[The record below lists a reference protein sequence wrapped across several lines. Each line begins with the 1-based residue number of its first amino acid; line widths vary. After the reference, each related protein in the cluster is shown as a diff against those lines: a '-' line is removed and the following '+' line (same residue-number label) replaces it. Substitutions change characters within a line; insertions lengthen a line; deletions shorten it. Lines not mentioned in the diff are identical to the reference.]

1 MKRQIAM
8 LLVCL
13 LLIATCGCSTSI
25 ASENENDHSSVSQR
39 TYTHAEYTSQ
49 ATKENCYLC
58 SDNPESELSRYFGHK
73 NLGIVNVNTFD
84 VVELEINRYDHNG
97 NQILEATGAMRMGL
111 VDIGGISFA
120 CRSDPDRSLASA
132 SFTHAGEE
140 IDGKKISS
148 YLCQACLDAFTEQY
162 ILEDVI
168 SPIAIVDFSDRTL
181 TPLQKTCTGFAHA
194 DYLAHIDFE
203 EDGSIDMYFVYS
215 PPRFQE
221 D

>member
-1 MKRQIAM
+1 MKKQIAM
-8 LLVCL
+8 LLSIV
-13 LLIATCGCSTSI
+13 LLIALCGCST
-25 ASENENDHSSVSQR
+25 APTSENEEMATSRR
-39 TYTHAEYTSQ
+39 TYTHAEYVSQ
-49 ATKENCYLC
+49 TTKENCYLC
-58 SDNPESELSRYFGHK
+58 SDNPASELTRYFGHN
-73 NLGIVNVNTFD
+73 NLGIVNVNSFD
-84 VVELEINRYDHNG
+84 VVELEINRYDHSG
-97 NQILEATGAMRMGL
+97 NQIMEATGAMKMGL

-132 SFTHAGEE
+132 SFTHEGKE
-140 IDGKKISS
+140 IDGQKISGF
-148 YLCQACLDAFTEQY
+148 LCQECLDTFTEQY

-168 SPIAIVDFSDRTL
+168 SPIAIVDFSERTL
-181 TPLQKTCTGFAHA
+181 TPLQKTCTGFARA

>member
-1 MKRQIAM
+1 VKRQIAM
-8 LLVCL
+8 LLVYL
-13 LLIATCGCSTSI
+13 LLIATCGCSTSD
-25 ASENENDHSSVSQR
+25 ASENENDHASVSQR
-39 TYTHAEYTSQ
+39 TYTHAEYTSK

-97 NQILEATGAMRMGL
+97 DQIQEAAGAMRTGL

-132 SFTHAGEE
+132 SFTHEGEK
-140 IDGKKISS
+140 IDEKKISS
-148 YLCQACLDAFTEQY
+148 YLCQKCLDAFTEQY

-194 DYLAHIDFE
+194 DYLVHIDFE
-203 EDGSIDMYFVYS
+203 SS
-215 PPRFQE
+215 PN
-221 D
+221 

>member
-1 MKRQIAM
+1 
-8 LLVCL
+8 
-13 LLIATCGCSTSI
+13 
-25 ASENENDHSSVSQR
+25 
-39 TYTHAEYTSQ
+39 
-49 ATKENCYLC
+49 
-58 SDNPESELSRYFGHK
+58 
-73 NLGIVNVNTFD
+73 
-84 VVELEINRYDHNG
+84 
-97 NQILEATGAMRMGL
+97 MRMGL

-132 SFTHAGEE
+132 SFTHEGEE

-148 YLCQACLDAFTEQY
+148 YLCQECLDAFTEKY

>member
-1 MKRQIAM
+1 MKRIIVLLIVI
-8 LLVCL
+8 LLV
-13 LLIATCGCSTSI
+13 ITVCGCN
-25 ASENENDHSSVSQR
+25 ASPATEMEIEESSVPKR
-39 TYTHAEYTSQ
+39 THTHAEYISKT
-49 ATKENCYLC
+49 TKENCFLC
-58 SDNPESELSRYFGHK
+58 NDNPESELTRFFGHK
-73 NLGIVNVNTFD
+73 NLGIVNVNSFD
-84 VVELEINRYDHNG
+84 VVELEINRYDHND
-97 NQILEATGAMRMGL
+97 NQIMESAGSMKMGL

-148 YLCQACLDAFTEQY
+148 YLCQECLDAFTEQY